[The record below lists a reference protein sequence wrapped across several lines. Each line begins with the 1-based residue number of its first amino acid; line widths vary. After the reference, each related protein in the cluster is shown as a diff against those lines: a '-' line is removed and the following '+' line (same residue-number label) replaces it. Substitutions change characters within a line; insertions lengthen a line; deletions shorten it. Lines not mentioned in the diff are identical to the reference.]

1 MSSEAEAFDP
11 FTLTDADDLFTSVV
25 SPKKAPSPAIKTKV
39 RSFNI
44 KPSYDQIVD
53 KDKSP
58 PRVLLPKMD
67 VKLHLHEEVSSKAVF
82 GGKGEDGST
91 VEIFVE
97 GKVAVSATFIIM
109 VIVFSKSLFTLNYIL
124 TINETIG
131 ICSI

>member
-1 MSSEAEAFDP
+1 MSSKAEAFDP
-11 FTLTDADDLFTSVV
+11 FTLTDADELFTSVV
-25 SPKKAPSPAIKTKV
+25 SPKKAPAPAIKTKV

-82 GGKGEDGST
+82 NKGEDGSN

-109 VIVFSKSLFTLNYIL
+109 IIVFSKSLLTL
-124 TINETIG
+124 
-131 ICSI
+131 

>member
-1 MSSEAEAFDP
+1 MSSKAEAFDP
-11 FTLTDADDLFTSVV
+11 FTLTDADELFTSVV
-25 SPKKAPSPAIKTKV
+25 SKKAPAPTIKTKV

-58 PRVLLPKMD
+58 PRILLPKMD

-82 GGKGEDGST
+82 GSGKGEDGST

-97 GKVAVSATFIIM
+97 GKVAVR
-109 VIVFSKSLFTLNYIL
+109 VPHSL
-124 TINETIG
+124 
-131 ICSI
+131 